1 MAEVGGVGG
10 RGVPPQNQSQAAG
23 RAPDA
28 LNQTQGPV
36 GQPGPLGQPTGIPV
50 PVPPGQSPQVLPDV
64 LAGRDPSQMLA
75 AERLRETGGASATE
89 QLLGLHLRPTVMG
102 AFVAPPGNAEALR
115 HMTPVMRRN
124 VMHTLLRKQRA
135 RMRRLARLLRDGRR
149 GGEREQAGAGAEDSG
164 APGEALAAVAPD
176 EAQLARA
183 RAELLST
190 VRLLDLLE
198 ELLAMQD
205 YTVSQMGTFSQG

>member
-1 MAEVGGVGG
+1 MAEVSGLGG
-10 RGVPPQNQSQAAG
+10 RGIPPQNQSQTAG

-28 LNQTQGPV
+28 LNQTQAPV

-124 VMHTLLRKQRA
+124 VLHTLLRKQRA
-135 RMRRLARLLRDGRR
+135 RTRRLARFLRDGRR
-149 GGEREQAGAGAEDSG
+149 AGDERERGEAGEPE
-164 APGEALAAVAPD
+164 APTEALAPVAAD

-183 RAELLST
+183 RDELLNA

>member
-1 MAEVGGVGG
+1 MAEVGGLGG
-10 RGVPPQNQSQAAG
+10 RGIPPQNQSQTAG

-28 LNQTQGPV
+28 LNQTQAPV

-64 LAGRDPSQMLA
+64 LAGRDPSQMVA

-102 AFVAPPGNAEALR
+102 SFVAPPGNAEALR

-124 VMHTLLRKQRA
+124 VLHTLLQKQRA
-135 RMRRLARLLRDGRR
+135 RSRRLARFLRDGRR
-149 GGEREQAGAGAEDSG
+149 GGGEQGEAGDQDV
-164 APGEALAAVAPD
+164 PTEALAPVAPD
-176 EAQLARA
+176 ETQLARA
-183 RAELLST
+183 REELLSA

>member
-1 MAEVGGVGG
+1 MAEVGGLGG
-10 RGVPPQNQSQAAG
+10 RGIPPQNQSQAAG
-23 RAPDA
+23 GAPGA
-28 LNQTQGPV
+28 LNQTQAPV

-124 VMHTLLRKQRA
+124 LLHTLLQKQRA
-135 RMRRLARLLRDGRR
+135 RTRRLARFLRDGRR
-149 GGEREQAGAGAEDSG
+149 GGDGREQ
-164 APGEALAAVAPD
+164 GEAGEPDVPADALAPVASD

-183 RAELLST
+183 RQELLSA

>member
-1 MAEVGGVGG
+1 
-10 RGVPPQNQSQAAG
+10 
-23 RAPDA
+23 
-28 LNQTQGPV
+28 
-36 GQPGPLGQPTGIPV
+36 
-50 PVPPGQSPQVLPDV
+50 
-64 LAGRDPSQMLA
+64 MLA

-124 VMHTLLRKQRA
+124 VLHMLLDKQRA
-135 RMRRLARLLRDGRR
+135 RSRRLARLLRDGRR
-149 GGEREQAGAGAEDSG
+149 GGDEREQGEPE
-164 APGEALAAVAPD
+164 APSEALAAVAPD

-183 RAELLST
+183 REELLST